1 MSATHVAGEPFG
13 TSKNGSI
20 VHRWTLEAGAVR
32 VRILTYGGIV
42 QSIETPGRHGE
53 RGETVLGF
61 PDLAGYEAHGE
72 SYFGALVGR
81 YANRIGGAAF
91 TLDGKRYALPANDG
105 PNCLHGGV
113 ANFSTA
119 VWDAAPCPDGVELRR
134 VSADGEEG
142 FPGAVDVRVRYTL
155 SAAGELTCDYRATSD
170 APTVVNLTNHTY
182 FNLSGDGSGGAGTH
196 RLRMAADHYL
206 PVDGTGVPT
215 GPPAPVTGTR
225 FDFRARRTVG
235 RGYDHTFVVG
245 DGAGT
250 IGAPSEE
257 PPAPRPVAELSD
269 PASGRTVRLS
279 TTEPG
284 VQLYTAEHLDGTY
297 AGTTGRP
304 YVAGAGI
311 ALETQH
317 FPDSPNRP
325 DFPGTVLRPG
335 QVFRSRTVYGFGVEA

>member
-1 MSATHVAGEPFG
+1 MSATHAAEEPFG
-13 TSKNGSI
+13 TLENGSI

-42 QSIETPGRHGE
+42 QSIETPDRHGE
-53 RGETVLGF
+53 RGEIALGF
-61 PDLAGYEAHGE
+61 PAAAGYEAHGE

-81 YANRIGGAAF
+81 YAGRIGGAAF
-91 TLDGKRYALPANDG
+91 PLGGKRYALPANDG

-119 VWDAAPCPDGVELRR
+119 VWDAVPCPDGVELRR
-134 VSADGEEG
+134 TSPDGEEG
-142 FPGAVDVRVRYTL
+142 FPGALDVRVRYTL
-155 SAAGELTCDYRATSD
+155 SAAGELTCAYRATTD
-170 APTVVNLTNHTY
+170 APTVLNLTNHTY
-182 FNLSGDGSGGAGTH
+182 FNLSGDGSGGAETH

-206 PVDGTGVPT
+206 PVDPTGIPA
-215 GPPAPVTGTR
+215 GPPAPVAGTR

-245 DGAGT
+245 DGSGT
-250 IGAPSEE
+250 IGTPSEE
-257 PPAPRPVAELSD
+257 APAPRPVAELSD
-269 PASGRTVRLS
+269 PSSGRVVRLA

-297 AGTTGRP
+297 TGTTGRP
-304 YVAGAGI
+304 YEAGAGL

-325 DFPGTVLRPG
+325 DFPSTVLHPG
-335 QVFRSRTVYGFGVEA
+335 QVFRSRTVWAFAAE

>member
-1 MSATHVAGEPFG
+1 MSATHAAGEPFG
-13 TSKNGSI
+13 TLKNGSI

-42 QSIETPGRHGE
+42 QSIETPDRDGR
-53 RGETVLGF
+53 RGEIALGF
-61 PDLAGYEAHGE
+61 PDVAGYQAHGE

-81 YANRIGGAAF
+81 YAGRIGGAAF
-91 TLDGKRYALPANDG
+91 TLDGERYALPANDG
-105 PNCLHGGV
+105 PNCLHGGA

-119 VWDAAPCPDGVELRR
+119 LWDAAPCPDGVELRR
-134 VSADGEEG
+134 VSPDGEEG
-142 FPGAVDVRVRYTL
+142 FPGALDVRVRYTL
-155 SAAGELTCDYRATSD
+155 SPAGELTCDYRATTD
-170 APTVVNLTNHTY
+170 APTVLNLTNHTY
-182 FNLSGDGSGGAGTH
+182 FDLSGDGSGGAETH
-196 RLRMAADHYL
+196 RLRMDAGHYL
-206 PVDGTGVPT
+206 PVDPTGIPA
-215 GPPAPVTGTR
+215 GPPAPVAGTR

-245 DGAGT
+245 DGSGT

-257 PPAPRPVAELSD
+257 APAPRPVAELSD
-269 PASGRTVRLS
+269 PASGRAVRLS

-284 VQLYTAEHLDGTY
+284 IQLYTAEHLDGTY
-297 AGTTGRP
+297 TGTTGRP
-304 YVAGAGI
+304 YLAGAGL

-335 QVFRSRTVYGFGVEA
+335 QVFRSRTVWAFSAE